1 MDKNNRI
8 LIFPLRAGGRLGRLF
23 NYTGTMV
30 ISKVIMCDAEAN
42 IMTSGVKKIADYAN
56 LMATHNED
64 MDLAIENL
72 TKSTLGGRNAKKSTG
87 RKTISGLHTSEQSVR
102 LLTKNGKRYTGSFH
116 INIDSNQIMSGE
128 DSSEDSEVLTSYKNI
143 ALKRGRAMKSS
154 ILRRRDKNLKPAT
167 PTPENVLR
175 EGNKK

>member
-1 MDKNNRI
+1 
-8 LIFPLRAGGRLGRLF
+8 
-23 NYTGTMV
+23 
-30 ISKVIMCDAEAN
+30 
-42 IMTSGVKKIADYAN
+42 
-56 LMATHNED
+56 
-64 MDLAIENL
+64 
-72 TKSTLGGRNAKKSTG
+72 
-87 RKTISGLHTSEQSVR
+87 
-102 LLTKNGKRYTGSFH
+102 
-116 INIDSNQIMSGE
+116 MSGE